1 MDGGKGARK
10 PGEGGAVIESA
21 LAALAALAFAAL
33 LAWPL
38 LLWRSRGA
46 KAWMPL
52 ELRRATLAHAEKLFR
67 GVGPVVL
74 TAKVD
79 RAYRV
84 DGKTLVLVELKTR
97 RSNRPCRSDVIELSA
112 QRVAIMRQTGEEVAL
127 HGYVV
132 VRTDDGNRTA
142 HRVSLLSPAEVD
154 ALIDRRA
161 ALLEG
166 SIQPR
171 LACAPNLCSQCVFEK
186 KCTSSRVEGNQ
197 AYKRWTT

>member
-1 MDGGKGARK
+1 M
-10 PGEGGAVIESA
+10 IESA
-21 LAALAALAFAAL
+21 LATSVLAALL
-33 LAWPL
+33 IGLV
-38 LLWRSRGA
+38 LLWGRRGA

-52 ELRRATLAHAEKLFR
+52 ELRRATLAYAEKLFR

-84 DGKTLVLVELKTR
+84 EGKTLILVELKTR
-97 RSNRPCRSDVIELSA
+97 RSNRPYHSDVIELSA
-112 QRVAIMRQTGEEVAL
+112 QRVALMRQTGDEVAL

-132 VRTDDGNRTA
+132 VRTEDGNRTA

-161 ALLEG
+161 VILDG

-171 LACAPNLCSQCVFEK
+171 LACASKLCNQCGFEK
-186 KCTSSRVEGNQ
+186 KCTSRRVEGNQ